1 MPGRESGSSA
11 DPALIKAIARGHAWF
26 AELASGQAATIA
38 AIAAREK
45 VTDRYVS
52 SLLKLAF
59 LPPNLVT
66 ACLAGEATALSTKAA
81 VTSDR
86 APLLWNG
93 RGGCSAT
100 GQGARLTVPSIA
112 VASSGMQ
119 ARFGEGHGNVAA
131 SESRVRIPFA
141 PPRSLC

>member
-1 MPGRESGSSA
+1 VKEAGLAIELRPGALLQREPLASAGFTEALWIHVPTALQRCASEIKLMVPGRDTGPSA

-66 ACLAGEATALSTKAA
+66 ACLAGEATALSTMAA
-81 VTSDR
+81 VTSEGP
-86 APLLWNG
+86 PLL
-93 RGGCSAT
+93 
-100 GQGARLTVPSIA
+100 
-112 VASSGMQ
+112 
-119 ARFGEGHGNVAA
+119 
-131 SESRVRIPFA
+131 
-141 PPRSLC
+141 